1 MSDYIDIPTYPK
13 NMIKIGNIQVR
24 FGTIITIDLNF
35 TKRTDCLE
43 AVRFLTEIIDNMI
56 DHSYREKE

>member
-1 MSDYIDIPTYPK
+1 MNDYIDIPQYPA
-13 NMIKIGNIQVR
+13 NMIKTETIAVR
-24 FGTIITIDLNF
+24 YGTRIAIDITF

-56 DHSYREKE
+56 DHSHREKE